1 MSAAGATLQGSFS
14 GATGTVADH
23 GFYWGTS
30 ASSIQNPTESAPAVS
45 LGSAGASGSFS
56 GKLSSLQ
63 ASTTYYYRA
72 YVVEYDASQLKYVDR
87 LGEIRS
93 FTTSAPVSAPKG
105 YLSCYE
111 MPAVETSGAG
121 SSGAETHG
129 YMWYRWE
136 TVSASRKVVTHTYV
150 DGGKVVR
157 NYTCLVDKT
166 KKAPLWSAFVMH
178 DGLYPDDN
186 VGRSGSWKEDPAIP
200 SDWQQTGVSAY
211 SKGHMVASNY
221 RQNKNGSSGSDSN
234 KQTFYYTNQAPQ
246 FQNSFNDGVWNSME
260 LDIKAHAPSSS
271 SDTLYVVVGVLYE
284 DSKTSDGVPVPSH
297 FYTCLMKC
305 HFSGGVMSS
314 ASGCAYLYTNEAH
327 SGAKYGDFITS
338 IDAVEARSGFDFF
351 ANLPASLQKSA
362 EASSKPLW

>member
-14 GATGTVADH
+14 AATGTVADH
-23 GFYWGTS
+23 GFYWGAS
-30 ASSIQNPTESAPAVS
+30 ASSIQNPDESTPSVS
-45 LGSAGASGSFS
+45 LGSAGTSGTFS

-63 ASTTYYYRA
+63 ASTTWYYRA
-72 YVVEYDASQLKYVDR
+72 FVVEYDAYLGKYVDR

-93 FTTSAPVSAPKG
+93 FTTLAPATVPKG
-105 YLSCYE
+105 YLGCFE
-111 MPAVETSGAG
+111 VPAVATSGSG
-121 SSGAETHG
+121 SSGDETHG
-129 YMWYRWE
+129 YKWYRWE
-136 TVSASRKVVTHTYV
+136 TASSSHKVVTHTYA

-166 KKAPLWSAFVMH
+166 KKAPLWTAFVMH

-200 SDWQQTGVSAY
+200 SDWQQTGVSGY

-246 FQNSFNDGVWNSME
+246 FQNGFNDGVWNSME
-260 LDIKAHAPSSS
+260 LDIKAHTPSSS

-284 DSKTSDGVPVPSH
+284 DGGTSDGVPVPSH

-305 HFSGGVMSS
+305 HFSGGSMTS
-314 ASGCAYLYTNEAH
+314 ASGCAYLYSNEAH
-327 SGAKYGDFITS
+327 NGAKYGDFITS
-338 IDAVEARSGFDFF
+338 IDAVEARAGFDFF
-351 ANLPASLQKSA
+351 ANVSASLQGAA
-362 EASSKPLW
+362 EASKTPLW